1 MHDHPTMADGLLA
14 VALLIPVATTA
25 IVATATERGSGNRT
39 IGLLVGLCCTLPI
52 AWRRRDPVTVF
63 AVTGVAVFVGIA
75 TGNVVGPSPLGPM
88 IALYTVAAWCDRRRS
103 LSAVG
108 VSFVGIVIAVVVAP
122 RFAQFNIKLLLAP
135 AAFVTVTWLIGD
147 NVRVRRAYVA
157 QLEARAEQLEREQ
170 ATEAQRARDGERT
183 RIARELHDVV
193 AHHVSVIAVQAGAAR
208 MVAEQEGR
216 DHASSPSPSMSD
228 DMLASIESTARQALA
243 ELRRL
248 LGVLRKG
255 DDDLDRAPQPGLHQ
269 LNALV
274 EQMRDA
280 GTAVDLEIDDSV
292 PVALPP
298 GVDLSAYRIIQ
309 EALTNVLKHANGAA
323 TRVVVRVDQ
332 GDLELTV
339 HDTGPGPVWPRAA
352 DRTSP
357 GSGGHGLVGM
367 GERVALFGGQLSH
380 GPSRSGGYDVVARI
394 PLGTDPDGEPVG
406 GSNREDPD
414 AVGRDRAHH
423 VRGPTTRFDL

>member
-1 MHDHPTMADGLLA
+1 
-14 VALLIPVATTA
+14 
-25 IVATATERGSGNRT
+25 
-39 IGLLVGLCCTLPI
+39 
-52 AWRRRDPVTVF
+52 
-63 AVTGVAVFVGIA
+63 
-75 TGNVVGPSPLGPM
+75 
-88 IALYTVAAWCDRRRS
+88 VAAWCDRRRS

-108 VSFVGIVIAVVVAP
+108 VSFVGILIAVAVAP
-122 RFAQFNIKLLLAP
+122 HFSEFTARLLLGP
-135 AAFVTVTWLIGD
+135 VAFVTVTWLIGD

-157 QLEARAEQLEREQ
+157 ELEARAEQLEREQ

-208 MVAEQEGR
+208 MVAEQEEQG
-216 DHASSPSPSMSD
+216 HASSSSPSMSD

-269 LNALV
+269 VNALV
-274 EQMRDA
+274 TQMCEA
-280 GTAVDLEIDDSV
+280 GTTVDLEIDDSV
-292 PVALPP
+292 PAALPP

-323 TRVVVRVDQ
+323 TRVVVRVDH

-339 HDTGPGPVWPRAA
+339 HDSGPGPVWPQTADRAA
-352 DRTSP
+352 AV
-357 GSGGHGLVGM
+357 SGGHGLMGM

-380 GPSRSGGYDVVARI
+380 GPNRSGGFDVVARI
-394 PLGTDPDGEPVG
+394 PLGTDPGGEQVDD
-406 GSNREDPD
+406 SDIEDPD
-414 AVGRDRAHH
+414 TDTDTGGLDQLHQVQRPA
-423 VRGPTTRFDL
+423 TRFDL